1 MYLYSAR
8 YIMLYNKIE
17 ELMRK
22 AGVSAYQISKDT
34 NIPQSAFSRWRKGE
48 SNPSLKN
55 IKILSEYFGVPVSY
69 FTDGVEGTPVIKVKE
84 RKIDL
89 KKITDNTLIC
99 YYGDRE
105 LTEKQKLKLQKVLK
119 AVLDD

>member
-1 MYLYSAR
+1 
-8 YIMLYNKIE
+8 MLYNKIK

-22 AGVSAYQISKDT
+22 TGVSAYQISRDT
-34 NIPQSAFSRWRKGE
+34 RIPQSAFSRWKKGE

-55 IKILSEYFGVPVSY
+55 IKILSEYFGVPIGY
-69 FTDGVEGTPVIKVKE
+69 FTDGVEGTPKIKTKE

-89 KKITDNTLIC
+89 KKITDSSLIC

-105 LTEKQKLKLQKVLK
+105 LSASQKAKLSKVLK
-119 AVLDD
+119 AILDD

>member
-1 MYLYSAR
+1 
-8 YIMLYNKIE
+8 MLYNKIE

-22 AGVSAYQISKDT
+22 TGASAYQVSKDT

-55 IKILSEYFGVPVSY
+55 IKILSEYFGVPIGY
-69 FTDGVEGTPVIKVKE
+69 FTDGVEGTPKLKTSE

-99 YYGDRE
+99 YYGNRK
-105 LTEKQKLKLQKVLK
+105 LTASQKAKLSKVLE
-119 AVLDD
+119 VVMED

>member
-1 MYLYSAR
+1 
-8 YIMLYNKIE
+8 MLYNKIE

-22 AGVSAYQISKDT
+22 TGVSAYQISKDT
-34 NIPQSAFSRWRKGE
+34 NIPE

-69 FTDGVEGTPVIKVKE
+69 FTDGVEGTPVIKTKE
-84 RKIDL
+84 IKIDL
-89 KKITDNTLIC
+89 KKITDSALVC

-105 LTEKQKLKLQKVLK
+105 LTEKQKQKLQKVLK

>member
-1 MYLYSAR
+1 MLYS
-8 YIMLYNKIE
+8 KIE

-22 AGVSAYQISKDT
+22 TGVSAYQISKDT

-69 FTDGVEGTPVIKVKE
+69 FTDGVEGTPVIKTKE
-84 RKIDL
+84 IKVDL
-89 KKITDNTLIC
+89 KKLTDNTLIC

-105 LTEKQKLKLQKVLK
+105 LTASQKAKLQKVLK

>member
-1 MYLYSAR
+1 
-8 YIMLYNKIE
+8 MLYNKIE

-22 AGVSAYQISKDT
+22 TGVSAYQISRDT
-34 NIPQSAFSRWRKGE
+34 RIPQSAFSRWKKGE

-55 IKILSEYFGVPVSY
+55 IKILSEYFGVPIGY
-69 FTDGVEGTPVIKVKE
+69 FTDGVEGTPKIKTKE

-89 KKITDNTLIC
+89 KKITDSSLIC

-105 LTEKQKLKLQKVLK
+105 LSASQKAKLSKVLK
-119 AVLDD
+119 AILDD